1 MNNQVRLFPRTVEDF
16 FMDYSKLIQD
26 DLTAQWVKDI
36 IQKLSPYP
44 YLADILIILSS
55 FAGGALIAMMLYL
68 LLRRILNRFYSRHCE
83 MNPALQACIRQMAFS
98 FVSCL
103 PVMLVG
109 YCVWCDGI
117 HEWVAILVCKPL
129 WGIVIVLLSI
139 TASYAI
145 KSFGLWYKQQR
156 HAEQRPID
164 GLLTLAISFVWVAAI
179 IVFVSIMVEKS
190 PIYLLSGLGAVAAIL
205 LLLLQHTIHSF
216 VASVEINAD
225 HLVEIGDWIVME
237 SETFGGI
244 LDRQEIDGIV
254 TEISLHTV
262 KVRNWDRT
270 LVCLPICD
278 LVNKPFINFTAME
291 KGGGRRIKKAL
302 LIDQRSIRFLSREE
316 IEILKEFDILNDYL
330 ESKGNELVQYNTGRS
345 VFNSR
350 HLTNLGIFRIY
361 AKRYLEQHPDIR
373 ADLTLFVREL
383 APKDT
388 GVPLEIYCFSK
399 EVQWV
404 PYEEVQSEITEHL
417 LAVLP
422 CFGLRVF
429 QRNSDIHQK
438 VDAHVDAVGGGFHC
452 DILKKTV
459 CPSIGDSSGE
469 RDS

>member
-1 MNNQVRLFPRTVEDF
+1 
-16 FMDYSKLIQD
+16 MDYSKLIED
-26 DLTAQWVKDI
+26 EFTPEWVKAVIHD
-36 IQKLSPYP
+36 LSPYP
-44 YLADILIILSS
+44 YLADILVIVSS
-55 FAGGALIAMMLYL
+55 FAFGALISMILYL

-83 MNPALQACIRQMAFS
+83 MNPTLRACIGKMIFS
-98 FVSCL
+98 FVGCL

-109 YCVWCDGI
+109 YSVWCDGI
-117 HEWVAILVCKPL
+117 HEWVAILICKPL
-129 WGIVIVLLSI
+129 WGIVIVLLSL
-139 TASYAI
+139 TLSYAI
-145 KSFGLWYKQQR
+145 KSFGMWYKQQR

-164 GLLTLAISFVWVAAI
+164 GLITLTISFVWVAAVI
-179 IVFVSIMVEKS
+179 IFISLMVEKS
-190 PIYLLSGLGAVAAIL
+190 PIYLLSGLGAAAAIL

-278 LVNKPFINFTAME
+278 LVNKPFINYTAME

-302 LIDQRSIRFLSREE
+302 LIDQRSIRFLTKDEV
-316 IEILKEFDILNDYL
+316 EILKGFDLLKDYL
-330 ESKGNELVQYNTGRS
+330 ESMGNELIQYNTGRS
-345 VFNSR
+345 VFNAR

-361 AKRYLEQHPDIR
+361 AKLYLEQNPKIR

-383 APKDT
+383 APTDT

-438 VDAHVDAVGGGFHC
+438 VDSHVDVVGGAFRF
-452 DILKKTV
+452 DSLKQPV
-459 CPSIGDSSGE
+459 IPDNGVSSGE
-469 RDS
+469 RNS

>member
-1 MNNQVRLFPRTVEDF
+1 
-16 FMDYSKLIQD
+16 MDYSKLIQD

-55 FAGGALIAMMLYL
+55 FAAGTLFSLMLFW

-83 MNPALQACIRQMAFS
+83 MNAALQVCIRRMIVS
-98 FVSCL
+98 FVGCF
-103 PVMLVG
+103 PIMLVG
-109 YCVWCDGI
+109 YSVWCDGI
-117 HEWVAILVCKPL
+117 HEWVAILICKPL
-129 WGIVIVLLSI
+129 WGIVIVLLSL
-139 TASYAI
+139 TVSYAI

-164 GLLTLAISFVWVAAI
+164 GLLRLAISFVWAAAI
-179 IVFVSIMVEKS
+179 ILFISLLLDKN

-237 SETFGGI
+237 TDTISMIPDG
-244 LDRQEIDGIV
+244 QEIDGIV

-262 KVRNWDRT
+262 KVQNWDRT
-270 LVCLPICD
+270 LVCVPICD

-302 LIDQRSIRFLSREE
+302 LIDQRSIRFLNREE
-316 IEILKEFDILNDYL
+316 VEILMGFDLLKDYL
-330 ESKGNELVQYNTGRS
+330 KSKGNELVEYNSGRS
-345 VFNSR
+345 GFNTR
-350 HLTNLGIFRIY
+350 HLTNLGVFRIY
-361 AKRYLEQHPDIR
+361 AKHYLEQHPEIR

-383 APKDT
+383 APTDT
-388 GVPLEIYCFSK
+388 GVPLEIYCFTK
-399 EVQWV
+399 QVQWT

-438 VDAHVDAVGGGFHC
+438 VDTHVDVVGGAFRF
-452 DILKKTV
+452 DSLKNPV
-459 CPSIGDSSGE
+459 CPSIGDPAAE
-469 RDS
+469 RNP

>member
-1 MNNQVRLFPRTVEDF
+1 
-16 FMDYSKLIQD
+16 MDYSKLIQD
-26 DLTAQWVKDI
+26 DYTAEWVKDI

-44 YLADILIILSS
+44 SLADILIILSS
-55 FAGGALIAMMLYL
+55 FVGGALISLMLFW
-68 LLRRILNRFYSRHCE
+68 LLRSILNRFYSRHCE
-83 MNPALQACIRQMAFS
+83 MNAALQVCIRRMIVS
-98 FVSCL
+98 FVGCL

-117 HEWVAILVCKPL
+117 HEWVAILICKPL
-129 WGIVIVLLSI
+129 WGIVIVLLSL
-139 TASYAI
+139 TVSYAI
-145 KSFGLWYKQQR
+145 RSFGLWYKQQR

-164 GLLTLAISFVWVAAI
+164 GLLTLAISFVWVAAV
-179 IVFVSIMVEKS
+179 IVFISMLIEKS

-262 KVRNWDRT
+262 KVLNWDRT

-278 LVNKPFINFTAME
+278 LVNKPFINYTAME

-302 LIDQRSIRFLSREE
+302 LIDQRSIRFLSKEE
-316 IEILKEFDILNDYL
+316 VEILKGFDLLKDYL
-330 ESKGNELVQYNTGRS
+330 ESKGNELTQYNEGRS

-361 AKRYLEQHPDIR
+361 AKRYLEQNPKIR

-422 CFGLRVF
+422 SFSLRVF

-438 VDAHVDAVGGGFHC
+438 VDTYVDVVGGAFHG
-452 DILKKTV
+452 LNHPV
-459 CPSIGDSSGE
+459 PPSIGDSSGE
-469 RDS
+469 RIS

>member
-1 MNNQVRLFPRTVEDF
+1 
-16 FMDYSKLIQD
+16 MDYSKLIQD
-26 DLTAQWVKDI
+26 DLTAEWVKDI

-55 FAGGALIAMMLYL
+55 FATGALLALMLFF

-83 MNPALQACIRQMAFS
+83 MNEALQACIRRMIVS
-98 FVSCL
+98 FVGCL

-117 HEWVAILVCKPL
+117 HEWVAILICKPL
-129 WGIVIVLLSI
+129 WGIVIVLLSL
-139 TASYAI
+139 TGTYAI
-145 KSFGLWYKQQR
+145 RSFGLWYKQQR

-164 GLLTLAISFVWVAAI
+164 GLLRLAISFVWVAAI
-179 IVFVSIMVEKS
+179 IVFISMLVGKS
-190 PIYLLSGLGAVAAIL
+190 PIYLLSGLGAVEAIL

-291 KGGGRRIKKAL
+291 KGGGRRIKKAV
-302 LIDQRSIRFLSREE
+302 LIDQRSIRFLSGEE
-316 IEILKEFDILNDYL
+316 VEILKGFDILKDYL
-330 ESKGNELVQYNTGRS
+330 ESRGNELVQYNTGRS
-345 VFNSR
+345 GFNTR
-350 HLTNLGIFRIY
+350 HLTNLGVFRIY
-361 AKRYLEQHPDIR
+361 AKLYLEQHPDIR

-383 APKDT
+383 APTDT

-422 CFGLRVF
+422 NFGLRVF

-438 VDAHVDAVGGGFHC
+438 VDSHVDVVGGAFRV
-452 DILKKTV
+452 DSLNNPV
-459 CPSIGDSSGE
+459 CPSIADSSGE
-469 RDS
+469 RKS

>member
-1 MNNQVRLFPRTVEDF
+1 MDF
-16 FMDYSKLIQD
+16 SKLIQD
-26 DLTAQWVKDI
+26 EFTPEWVKSI
-36 IQKLSPYP
+36 IHDLSPYP
-44 YLADILIILSS
+44 YLADILVIVSS
-55 FAGGALIAMMLYL
+55 FAVGALISLMLYL

-83 MNPALQACIRQMAFS
+83 LNPALQACIREMAFS
-98 FVSCL
+98 FVGCL
-103 PVMLVG
+103 PLVLVS
-109 YCVWCDGI
+109 YSVWCDGI
-117 HEWVAILVCKPL
+117 HEWIAIVIIKPL
-129 WGIVIVLLSI
+129 WAIGIALLAL
-139 TASYAI
+139 TGTYAI

-164 GLLTLAISFVWVAAI
+164 GLLTLAISFVWTAAV
-179 IVFVSIMVEKS
+179 IVFIAMLVEKS
-190 PIYLLSGLGAVAAIL
+190 PIYLLSGLGAAAAIL

-278 LVNKPFINFTAME
+278 LVNKPFINYTAME

-302 LIDQRSIRFLSREE
+302 LIDQRSIRFLSKDEV
-316 IEILKEFDILNDYL
+316 EILKGFDILKDYL
-330 ESKGNELVQYNTGRS
+330 ESKGNELTEYNAGRS
-345 VFNSR
+345 MFNTR

-361 AKRYLEQHPDIR
+361 AQRFLEQNPDIR

-383 APKDT
+383 APTDT
-388 GVPLEIYCFSK
+388 GVPLEIYCFTR

-404 PYEEVQSEITEHL
+404 PYERVQSEITEHL

-438 VDAHVDAVGGGFHC
+438 VDTHVDVVGGSFHFNS
-452 DILKKTV
+452 LNNPA

-469 RDS
+469 RNS

>member
-1 MNNQVRLFPRTVEDF
+1 MDF
-16 FMDYSKLIQD
+16 SKLIED
-26 DLTAQWVKDI
+26 EFTPEWAKTI
-36 IQKLSPYP
+36 IHDLSPYP
-44 YLADILIILSS
+44 YLADILVILSS
-55 FAGGALIAMMLYL
+55 FAVGALFSLMLFF
-68 LLRRILNRFYSRHCE
+68 LLRPILNRFYRRHCE
-83 MNPALQACIRQMAFS
+83 MNEALHACIRKMIIS
-98 FVSCL
+98 FVACL
-103 PVMLVG
+103 PLVLVS
-109 YCVWCDGI
+109 YSVWCDGI
-117 HEWVAILVCKPL
+117 HEWIAVMIIKPL
-129 WGIVIVLLSI
+129 WGIGIALLAL
-139 TASYAI
+139 TGTYAI
-145 KSFGLWYKQQR
+145 RSFGLWYKQQR

-164 GLLTLAISFVWVAAI
+164 GLLTLAISFVWVAAVI
-179 IVFVSIMVEKS
+179 IFIAMLVEKS
-190 PIYLLSGLGAVAAIL
+190 PIYLLSGLGAAAAIL

-278 LVNKPFINFTAME
+278 LVNKPFINYTAME

-302 LIDQRSIRFLSREE
+302 LIDQRSIRFLNREE
-316 IEILKEFDILNDYL
+316 VGILKGFDLLKDYL
-330 ESKGNELVQYNTGRS
+330 ENKGNELTQYNEGRS
-345 VFNSR
+345 IFNTR

-361 AKRYLEQHPDIR
+361 AKHYLEQNPKIR

-383 APKDT
+383 APTDT

-438 VDAHVDAVGGGFHC
+438 VDTHVDVVGGAFRF
-452 DILKKTV
+452 DRLNNPV
-459 CPSIGDSSGE
+459 CPGTGDSEKQLS
-469 RDS
+469 

>member
-1 MNNQVRLFPRTVEDF
+1 MDF
-16 FMDYSKLIQD
+16 FMDFSKLIQD
-26 DLTAQWVKDI
+26 DYTAEWVKNI
-36 IQKLSPYP
+36 IRELSPYP

-55 FAGGALIAMMLYL
+55 FAGGAVISLMLYL

-83 MNPALQACIRQMAFS
+83 MNPALLACIRHMVFS
-98 FVSCL
+98 FVGCL
-103 PVMLVG
+103 PLVIVS
-109 YCVWCDGI
+109 YSVWCDGI
-117 HEWVAILVCKPL
+117 HEWVAVAIIKPL
-129 WGIVIVLLSI
+129 WGIGIALLAL
-139 TASYAI
+139 TGTYAI

-164 GLLTLAISFVWVAAI
+164 GLLTLAISFVWTAAV
-179 IVFVSIMVEKS
+179 IVFIAMLVEKS
-190 PIYLLSGLGAVAAIL
+190 PIYLLSGLGAAAAIL

-278 LVNKPFINFTAME
+278 LVNKPFINYTAME
-291 KGGGRRIKKAL
+291 KGGGRRIKKAI
-302 LIDQRSIRFLSREE
+302 LIDQRSIRFLSKDEV
-316 IEILKEFDILNDYL
+316 EILKGFDILKDYL
-330 ESKGNELVQYNTGRS
+330 ESKGNELTEYNAGRS
-345 VFNSR
+345 MFNTR

-361 AKRYLEQHPDIR
+361 AQRFLEQNPDIR

-383 APKDT
+383 APTDT
-388 GVPLEIYCFSK
+388 GVPLEIYCFTR

-404 PYEEVQSEITEHL
+404 PYERVQSEITEHL

-438 VDAHVDAVGGGFHC
+438 VDTHVDVVGGSFHFNS
-452 DILKKTV
+452 LNNPA

-469 RDS
+469 RNS

>member
-1 MNNQVRLFPRTVEDF
+1 MDF
-16 FMDYSKLIQD
+16 SKLIED
-26 DLTAQWVKDI
+26 EFTPEWAKSN
-36 IQKLSPYP
+36 IQALEPYP
-44 YLADILIILSS
+44 YLADILVIVSS
-55 FAGGALIAMMLYL
+55 FAVGVLFSIALFF
-68 LLRRILNRFYSRHCE
+68 LLRPILNHFYRRFCTMSEELHR
-83 MNPALQACIRQMAFS
+83 CIRRMIISLVA
-98 FVSCL
+98 CL
-103 PVMLVG
+103 PLVLVS
-109 YCVWCDGI
+109 YSVWCDGI
-117 HEWVAILVCKPL
+117 HEWVAIVIIKPL
-129 WGIVIVLLSI
+129 WGIGIALLAL
-139 TASYAI
+139 TGTYAI

-164 GLLTLAISFVWVAAI
+164 GLLTLTISFVWTAAV
-179 IVFVSIMVEKS
+179 IVFIAMLVEKS
-190 PIYLLSGLGAVAAIL
+190 PIYLLSGLGAAAAIL

-216 VASVEINAD
+216 VASIEINAD

-278 LVNKPFINFTAME
+278 LVNKPFINYTAME

-302 LIDQRSIRFLSREE
+302 LIDQRSIRFLSKEE
-316 IEILKEFDILNDYL
+316 VEILKGFDILKDYL
-330 ESKGNELVQYNTGRS
+330 EDKGNELVQYNTGRS
-345 VFNSR
+345 MFNSR
-350 HLTNLGIFRIY
+350 HLTNLGVFRIY
-361 AKRYLEQHPDIR
+361 AKHYLEQNPKIR

-422 CFGLRVF
+422 SFGLRVF

-438 VDAHVDAVGGGFHC
+438 VDAHVDIVGGPFRLGG
-452 DILKKTV
+452 LNNPG
-459 CPSIGDSSGE
+459 CPGIGDSSGE

>member
-1 MNNQVRLFPRTVEDF
+1 MDF
-16 FMDYSKLIQD
+16 SKLIQD
-26 DLTAQWVKDI
+26 EFTPEWAKDI

-44 YLADILIILSS
+44 YLADILVILTS
-55 FAGGALIAMMLYL
+55 FAAGALFALL
-68 LLRRILNRFYSRHCE
+68 LFFLLRRILNRFYSRHCE
-83 MNPALQACIRQMAFS
+83 LNAELHACIRQMTFCFVGCLPLL
-98 FVSCL
+98 FVS
-103 PVMLVG
+103 

-117 HEWVAILVCKPL
+117 HEWIAVVIIKPL
-129 WGIVIVLLSI
+129 WGIALALLAL
-139 TASYAI
+139 TVSYAI

-164 GLLTLAISFVWVAAI
+164 GLLRLAISFVWVAAV
-179 IVFVSIMVEKS
+179 IVFIAMLVEKS
-190 PIYLLSGLGAVAAIL
+190 PIYLLSGLGAAAAIL

-237 SETFGGI
+237 SETFGGL

-291 KGGGRRIKKAL
+291 KGGGRRIKKAF
-302 LIDQRSIRFLSREE
+302 LIDQRSIRFLNREE
-316 IEILKEFDILNDYL
+316 IEILKGFDLLKDYL
-330 ESKGNELVQYNTGRS
+330 ESKGNELIEYNSGRS
-345 VFNSR
+345 VFNTR
-350 HLTNLGIFRIY
+350 HMTNLGIFRIY
-361 AKRYLEQHPDIR
+361 AKRYLEHNPDIR

-383 APKDT
+383 APTDT

-399 EVQWV
+399 QVQWV

-422 CFGLRVF
+422 CFSLRVF

-438 VDAHVDAVGGGFHC
+438 VDAHVDVVGGQFHI
-452 DILKKTV
+452 DSLKKQV
-459 CPSIGDSSGE
+459 CPSIEDSSVE
-469 RDS
+469 RNS

>member
-1 MNNQVRLFPRTVEDF
+1 MK
-16 FMDYSKLIQD
+16 MDYSKLIQD
-26 DLTAQWVKDI
+26 DLTAEWVKNI

-55 FAGGALIAMMLYL
+55 FAAGALVSLMLFW
-68 LLRRILNRFYSRHCE
+68 LLRRILNRFYSRYCE
-83 MNPALQACIRQMAFS
+83 MNEALQGCIRRMIVS
-98 FVSCL
+98 FVGCL

-117 HEWVAILVCKPL
+117 HEWVAVLICKPL
-129 WGIVIVLLSI
+129 WGIVLVLLSL
-139 TASYAI
+139 TLSYAI

-164 GLLTLAISFVWVAAI
+164 GLLRLAISFVWAAAFFLFI
-179 IVFVSIMVEKS
+179 SLLLEKS

-278 LVNKPFINFTAME
+278 LVNKPFINFSAME
-291 KGGGRRIKKAL
+291 KGGGRRIKKAF

-316 IEILKEFDILNDYL
+316 VEILKEFDLLKDYL
-330 ESKGNELVQYNTGRS
+330 ESMGSELIQYNMGRS
-345 VFNSR
+345 MFNAR

-361 AKRYLEQHPDIR
+361 AKRYLEQNPNVR
-373 ADLTLFVREL
+373 ADFTLFVRKR

-388 GVPLEIYCFSK
+388 GVPLEIYCFSR

-438 VDAHVDAVGGGFHC
+438 VDAHVDVVGGAFRFNSMNN
-452 DILKKTV
+452 
-459 CPSIGDSSGE
+459 P
-469 RDS
+469 